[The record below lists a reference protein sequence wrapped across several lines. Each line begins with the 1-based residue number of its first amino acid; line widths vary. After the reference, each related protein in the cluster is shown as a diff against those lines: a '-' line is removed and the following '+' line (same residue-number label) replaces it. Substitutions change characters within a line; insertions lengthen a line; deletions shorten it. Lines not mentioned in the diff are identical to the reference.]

1 MHKNTD
7 SVTQLSP
14 LLVAYWPITCC
25 GMAQPPSELFLVGF
39 LSMDHLSPSQAPYPK
54 GKGNIVTEEQKTKK
68 KSKQMILVPRKA
80 WNLMCV
86 CAMTAMT
93 CRLGCAVANP
103 MSPAI
108 SSRLIVLLAHNRKK
122 SSKLQPFA
130 QIGCRRHHPCPK
142 NGPGSPGKPLRSSD
156 NFYTILTIFSLPGG
170 LSRPLVSYFYSEYT
184 KMV

>member
-14 LLVAYWPITCC
+14 LLVAYWPITRC

-68 KSKQMILVPRKA
+68 KSKQMILVLRKA

-86 CAMTAMT
+86 CVCAMNAMT

-108 SSRLIVLLAHNRKK
+108 SSRLIVLLAQSEEIKQTSALRTDRLPSTSSMPKK
-122 SSKLQPFA
+122 WARQPRQA
-130 QIGCRRHHPCPK
+130 TPQ
-142 NGPGSPGKPLRSSD
+142 S
-156 NFYTILTIFSLPGG
+156 
-170 LSRPLVSYFYSEYT
+170 
-184 KMV
+184 